1 MYGCGDRR
9 PTGRPTARPDQ
20 STTGSDEA
28 VWWPAAA
35 AAAAARLILNIDHV
49 YSTQRDSLV
58 ITISTTAQ
66 HGPLASSIVPV
77 GRGSALPRPLSP
89 RPSRPRSRPVGRSV
103 RLPVG
108 RSLAPA
114 RIVSLRRRRRRRR
127 RFVCNFIKWVSLVRS
142 FVGDDAS
149 NSMSR

>member
-28 VWWPAAA
+28 VWWP

-103 RLPVG
+103 GPTASWSLA
-108 RSLAPA
+108 RSLRLALYRCA
-114 RIVSLRRRRRRRR
+114 AAAAAGS
-127 RFVCNFIKWVSLVRS
+127 FVISSNGFRS
-142 FVGDDAS
+142 FVRSSATT
-149 NSMSR
+149 RRIR